1 MKVSESKLLRKM
13 AIAAQNVPYIHSSVN
28 II

>member
-1 MKVSESKLLRKM
+1 MEVSESKLFKNM